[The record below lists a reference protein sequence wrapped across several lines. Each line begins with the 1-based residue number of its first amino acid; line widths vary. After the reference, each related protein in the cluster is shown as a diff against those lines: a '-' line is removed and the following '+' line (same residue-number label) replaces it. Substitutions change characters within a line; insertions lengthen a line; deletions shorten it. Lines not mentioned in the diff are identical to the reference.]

1 MRLALFICVG
11 ALSALPCSAQS
22 DGQVAQEPPTL
33 RLTEREAVARF
44 STGDPRIR
52 ALNAGIDEARATQAE
67 RTLWPNPSATFSRES
82 VLGAH
87 DTFLLARQELP
98 ISGRR
103 GRLQTAGRLAVD
115 AAQAEAQWERVQ
127 LQADVREAYAALLL
141 AQQRE
146 ATLQASIDALQKLI
160 SVLRT
165 REEGGE
171 GSTYDRMRGQ
181 RALVD
186 LEAER
191 TLAASDRARAQGR
204 LARYLGPGTTPE
216 ALVAADALIA
226 TPSPAPLPAL
236 IEQALS
242 SRGDYRA
249 SENSVARFEAERSAA
264 TRLQIPTP
272 SLTGGLK
279 RSDLGGTT
287 SSGYQVS
294 LDVAIPLFSRGQ
306 AATALATAQKAR
318 AQAEAESWRLLIEA
332 DVRAAYN
339 VASIQQERLT
349 HYQEAAAAIAEPLAQ
364 IGRVGYEE
372 GELSILELLDADRQA
387 LDARLQ
393 ILELAAAARRAAIDL
408 NRVIGQE
415 FKP

>member
-1 MRLALFICVG
+1 MRLAIFVCVG

-22 DGQVAQEPPTL
+22 SEQPAQEPTL
-33 RLTEREAVARF
+33 RLTEREALARF
-44 STGDPRIR
+44 VSSDPRMR
-52 ALNAGIDEARATQAE
+52 ALNARIEEIRATQAE
-67 RTLWPNPSATFSRES
+67 RTLWPDPSATFSRES

-115 AAQAEAQWERVQ
+115 AAQAEAQLERVQ
-127 LQADVREAYAALLL
+127 LQADVREAYTALLL
-141 AQQRE
+141 SQQRE
-146 ATLQASIDALQKLI
+146 EALQESMDALRKLI

-171 GSTYDRMRGQ
+171 GSTYDRMRGH
-181 RALVD
+181 RALID

-191 TLAASDRARAQGR
+191 SLAAGDRAEAQGR
-204 LARYLGPGTTPE
+204 LASYLGPGATPE
-216 ALVAADALIA
+216 ALVAADSLIA
-226 TPSPAPLPAL
+226 TTSHPPLPAL
-236 IEQALS
+236 IEQALAN
-242 SRGDYRA
+242 RGDYRA
-249 SENSVARFEAERSAA
+249 SEFSVARFEAERAAA

-272 SLTGGLK
+272 TLTGGLK
-279 RSDLGGTT
+279 RSDFGGTT

-294 LDVAIPLFSRGQ
+294 VDLSIPLFSRGQ

-318 AQAEAESWRLLIEA
+318 AQAEAESWRVQIEA
-332 DVRAAYN
+332 EVGAAYN
-339 VASIQQERLT
+339 VARIQQERLT
-349 HYQEAAAAIAEPLAQ
+349 RYQESAAAIAEPLAK

-387 LDARLQ
+387 LEARLR
-393 ILELAAAARRAAIDL
+393 ILDLAAAARRAAIELD
-408 NRVIGQE
+408 RAIGRE
-415 FKP
+415 SRP

>member
-1 MRLALFICVG
+1 MRLAIFVCVG

-22 DGQVAQEPPTL
+22 SEQPAQEPTL
-33 RLTEREAVARF
+33 RLTEREALARF
-44 STGDPRIR
+44 VSSDPRMR
-52 ALNAGIDEARATQAE
+52 ALNARIEEIRATQAE

-115 AAQAEAQWERVQ
+115 AAQAEAQLERVQ
-127 LQADVREAYAALLL
+127 LQADVREAYTALLL
-141 AQQRE
+141 SQQRE
-146 ATLQASIDALQKLI
+146 EALQESMDALRKLI

-171 GSTYDRMRGQ
+171 GSTYDRMRGH
-181 RALVD
+181 RALID

-191 TLAASDRARAQGR
+191 SLAAGDRAEAQGR
-204 LARYLGPGTTPE
+204 LASYLGPGATPE
-216 ALVAADALIA
+216 ALVAADSLIA
-226 TPSPAPLPAL
+226 TTSHPPLPAL
-236 IEQALS
+236 IEQALAN
-242 SRGDYRA
+242 RGDYRA
-249 SENSVARFEAERSAA
+249 SEFSVARFEAERAAA

-272 SLTGGLK
+272 TLTGGLK
-279 RSDLGGTT
+279 RSDFGGTT

-294 LDVAIPLFSRGQ
+294 VDLSIPLFSRGQ

-318 AQAEAESWRLLIEA
+318 AQAEAESWRVQIEA
-332 DVRAAYN
+332 EVGAAYN
-339 VASIQQERLT
+339 VARIQQERLT
-349 HYQEAAAAIAEPLAQ
+349 RYQESATAIAEPLAK

-387 LDARLQ
+387 LEARLR
-393 ILELAAAARRAAIDL
+393 ILDLAAAARRAAIELD
-408 NRVIGQE
+408 RAIGRE
-415 FKP
+415 SRP